1 MNISLEELLKGRGT
15 IIKDKEYFSTKDYVE
30 PFLERMSKF
39 TDNFDIRVKEAPQLA
54 KEDEVE
60 YKIYNRVWV
69 QAILPDEYAY
79 ENHKQSISLLY
90 ALDTRK
96 PIVKLFKNTVN
107 MACLNMCVF
116 NPEFIQTNELEPE
129 SAIDYRFITNVM
141 EMTDNTKVMLEKLA
155 NTTLDNS
162 MVYEQLGH
170 WIDNCIKK
178 KYTSNFGTVKI
189 TESTPIEVYKS
200 IAIKEDS
207 PYYSPD
213 EHNYFDIYNAFTD
226 VICNDKDKDITNKF
240 EKVYLV
246 SKILDIL

>member
-30 PFLERMSKF
+30 PFLEKMSKF

-79 ENHKQSISLLY
+79 ENHKQSINLLY

-96 PIVKLFKNTVN
+96 PIVKLFKNTLN

>member
-79 ENHKQSISLLY
+79 ENHKQSINLLY

-162 MVYEQLGH
+162 MVYEQLGR

-200 IAIKEDS
+200 IAVKEDS

>member
-30 PFLERMSKF
+30 PFLEKMSKF

-79 ENHKQSISLLY
+79 ENHKQSINLLY

-96 PIVKLFKNTVN
+96 PIVKLFKNTLN

-246 SKILDIL
+246 SKILDII

>member
-79 ENHKQSISLLY
+79 ENHKQSINLLY

-96 PIVKLFKNTVN
+96 PIVKLFKNTLN

-162 MVYEQLGH
+162 MVYEQLGR

-200 IAIKEDS
+200 IAVKEDS

>member
-96 PIVKLFKNTVN
+96 PIVKLFKNTLN

-162 MVYEQLGH
+162 MVYEQLGR

-200 IAIKEDS
+200 IAVKEDS

>member
-79 ENHKQSISLLY
+79 ENHKQSINLLY

-162 MVYEQLGH
+162 MVYEQLGR

-200 IAIKEDS
+200 IAVKEDS

-213 EHNYFDIYNAFTD
+213 EHNYFDI
-226 VICNDKDKDITNKF
+226 
-240 EKVYLV
+240 
-246 SKILDIL
+246 

>member
-1 MNISLEELLKGRGT
+1 MNISIDELLKGKGT
-15 IIKDKEYFSTKDYVE
+15 IIKEKEYFPTKDYVE

-39 TDNFDIRVKEAPQLA
+39 TNDYIIRVKEADQLA
-54 KEDEVE
+54 KENDEE

-69 QAILPDEYAY
+69 QAVLPEEYAY
-79 ENHKQSISLLY
+79 ENHKQSVSLLY

-96 PIVKLFKNTVN
+96 PIVKIFKGTVN
-107 MACLNMCVF
+107 CACLNLCTF
-116 NPEFIQTNELEPE
+116 NPEHLQVSELEPE

-162 MVYEQLGH
+162 MIYEQLGH

-189 TESTPIEVYKS
+189 TESTPIEVYKN
-200 IAIKEDS
+200 IAVKEDS

-213 EHNYFDIYNAFTD
+213 EHSYFDIYNAFTD
-226 VICNDKDKDITNKF
+226 IICNDKDKDLVNKF
-240 EKVYLV
+240 EKVSLV
-246 SKILDIL
+246 SKILDIM

>member
-79 ENHKQSISLLY
+79 ENHKQSINLLY

-96 PIVKLFKNTVN
+96 PIVKLFKNTLN

-116 NPEFIQTNELEPE
+116 NPEFIQVSELEPE

-162 MVYEQLGH
+162 MVYEQLGR

-200 IAIKEDS
+200 IAVKEDS

-226 VICNDKDKDITNKF
+226 VICNDKDKDIVNKF
-240 EKVYLV
+240 EKVSLV

>member
-162 MVYEQLGH
+162 MVYEQLGR

-200 IAIKEDS
+200 IAVKEDS